1 MWTLGLDEGLGLATN
16 ADDGFSINK
25 WKTLD
30 FGEINYTS
38 KQCSQLP
45 TTDLKVKLLEWN
57 CVLFHRPLFH
67 GWALSCSKSQKNVM
81 FNEPNRDKIMPVI
94 FGTHTKQD
102 HICRLF
108 MTILGQGENRRFS
121 LLIAEL
127 DFTMTKYFGS
137 NTLPFCPIKTS

>member
-45 TTDLKVKLLEWN
+45 TTDLKVKLLE
-57 CVLFHRPLFH
+57 CFI
-67 GWALSCSKSQKNVM
+67 SQATISRLGTVTQRLTEECNV
-81 FNEPNRDKIMPVI
+81 
-94 FGTHTKQD
+94 
-102 HICRLF
+102 
-108 MTILGQGENRRFS
+108 
-121 LLIAEL
+121 
-127 DFTMTKYFGS
+127 
-137 NTLPFCPIKTS
+137 